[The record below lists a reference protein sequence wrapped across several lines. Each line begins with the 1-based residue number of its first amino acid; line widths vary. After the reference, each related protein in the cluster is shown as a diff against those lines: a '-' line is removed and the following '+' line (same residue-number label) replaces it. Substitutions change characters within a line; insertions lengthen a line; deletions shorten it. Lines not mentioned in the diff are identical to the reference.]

1 MKTLMK
7 IINKLKY
14 ADYLLIL
21 YLLSN
26 ISFMVIYI
34 GYNPDFILGV
44 MLFPILTY
52 LPLIAIRLLM
62 IPKFVKK
69 SQIFSIILNVLITA
83 AFIWVSIYIFF
94 YWTLMLYGTSYEQQ
108 EKIPYSEKVA
118 NYERTIKDYDGEK
131 IFKYFPKKIPKE
143 VNNLY
148 FNTDDYYKYLK
159 LYTNKEYI
167 DKVIKENKKN
177 IFWND
182 NANVICNNFEICQ
195 GINKIYDID
204 SMYILKGDEEYPEY
218 FTGFSV
224 SRKKDSITFFTT
236 SHLSLNIDE
245 RCNTFAPSQNDY
257 QYVMPYL
264 LDEDRSYYYRL
275 MPKSIPQNAQN
286 YWFKYSTGRDGCI
299 IVVRFNIDE
308 QYINNIIRKNQSLLL
323 PKEELSNQINN
334 GIFLP
339 NSYNYED
346 YIIYYLKKSKEY
358 TRPTAGIIVSK
369 KKDEIVF
376 FMTGD
381 DLLERGKG

>member
-1 MKTLMK
+1 MK

-21 YLLSN
+21 YLLLN
-26 ISFMVIYI
+26 IFFIVIYI
-34 GYNPDFILGV
+34 VYATDLLQLVI
-44 MLFPILTY
+44 LFPILIGS
-52 LPLIAIRLLM
+52 PLIAIRLLM

-118 NYERTIKDYDGEK
+118 NYERTIKDYDEEK
-131 IFKYFPKKIPKE
+131 ISKYFPKKIPQE
-143 VNNLY
+143 ANDLY
-148 FNTDDYYKYLK
+148 FKIEYPYWQLK

-167 DKVIKENKKN
+167 DKVIRENKKN

-182 NANVICNNFEICQ
+182 NANVICNNFKICT
-195 GINKIYDID
+195 GLNIYDID

-218 FTGFSV
+218 LTGFSV

-264 LDEDRSYYYRL
+264 LDEDRSYYYQL

-286 YWFKYSTGRDGCI
+286 YSFSYDSGIGGST
-299 IVVRFNIDE
+299 VVVGFNIDE
-308 QYINNIIRKNQSLLL
+308 KYINNIIKKNQTLLL
-323 PKEELSNQINN
+323 PKEELSEQYDKEYLLIN
-334 GIFLP
+334 
-339 NSYNYED
+339 SKNYD
-346 YIIYYLKKSKEY
+346 DFIIYYLKQNEKN
-358 TRPTAGIIVSK
+358 TRPRAGIIVSK

-376 FMTGD
+376 FMTTD
-381 DLLERGKG
+381 II